1 MKNLVLQTLAAAGVS
16 LSLTVAAAE
25 EGFKSIFN
33 GKDLTGWDG
42 NPKLWSVKDG
52 AITGQTT
59 KENPANGNTFLIW
72 KDGTVEDFEIR
83 LSYKIVPNNDKG
95 FANSGIQ
102 YRSKVV
108 NPANWVVGGYQ
119 ADFEAGTTFSGI
131 LYDEAGVAGGRGIM
145 SARGEKVIWD
155 KDCKKQV
162 AGSVGKSDEIQA
174 KIKKEDWN
182 EYEVVVQG
190 NHMVHK
196 INGVTTVEV
205 TDECESKRLKSGVLA
220 LQLHAGEPM
229 TVQFKDVRIKLLA
242 GGPSAKSDLDLLQ
255 GDWIPVEIVASGEK
269 MSAESL
275 ANIKVT
281 IKGNR
286 YVVVSNDGDAGSF
299 KIVESGSPK
308 KMDVTSDGGAELPA
322 IYEISGDTFKACY
335 AVNGAERPT
344 EFKSTEGSN
353 HIFAIYKR
361 KSP

>member
-1 MKNLVLQTLAAAGVS
+1 MKRTLFPLLITIALSQVNLTN
-16 LSLTVAAAE
+16 AAE
-25 EGFKSIFN
+25 EGFKSLFN

-59 KENPANGNTFLIW
+59 KENPARGNTFLIW
-72 KDGTVEDFEIR
+72 KDGAVEDFELR
-83 LSYKIVPNNDKG
+83 LSYKIVPNNDRG

-102 YRSKVV
+102 YRSKIV

-119 ADFEAGTTFSGI
+119 ADFEAGTTYSGI
-131 LYDEAGVAGGRGIM
+131 LYDEANVAGGRGIM
-145 SARGEKVIWD
+145 AERGQKVVWD

-162 AGSVGKSDEIQA
+162 TGAVGKSEEIQA

-182 EYEVVVQG
+182 DYEVVVQG

-196 INGVTTVEV
+196 INGVTTVDV

-229 TVQFKDVRIKLLA
+229 TVQFKNIRIKTLS
-242 GGPSAKSDLDLLQ
+242 GGAAAKSDVDLLQ
-255 GDWIPVEIVASGEK
+255 GVWVPVEIIGNGDKA
-269 MSAESL
+269 SAEAL

-286 YVVVSNDGDAGSF
+286 YTVESNDGDSGSF
-299 KIVESGSPK
+299 KINESGSPK

-322 IYEISGDTFKACY
+322 IYELSGDTFKACY
-335 AVNGAERPT
+335 AVNGASRPT
-344 EFKSTEGSN
+344 EFKSEQGSD
-353 HIFAIYKR
+353 HVLAIYKR
-361 KSP
+361 KSN